1 MKIARCLLIAVSIF
15 LNGCAVG
22 YNYTLFMTKSNF
34 GVDIDSR
41 PPTAE
46 VSLARREVVIE
57 PTFED
62 GQTLPVFAAFKAK
75 NSVATSFLFGV
86 DSMFA
91 GGAAA
96 AVLTD
101 KLPARPDACKEKVG
115 SGVLCLSAEPKGET
129 FWEMLPYPINPFNPS
144 GATIPSAGKMKPFV
158 FATDTTFGLKVAWSG
173 TAGQFPDSIKVGFNR
188 KEFAFAPIFGKQE
201 KDGAFL
207 VGMPPF
213 LAGVD
218 QSVMVG
224 WTAPFTHDVDH
235 IQYFATG
242 TAAVNLAG
250 DPNIKARK
258 DNMLKP
264 QIQDQKEEAT
274 TTNTNAPQG
283 AQPLTPQR

>member
-1 MKIARCLLIAVSIF
+1 MKIVRRILFVTVSVF
-15 LNGCAVG
+15 LNGCGVG

-34 GVDIDSR
+34 GVDIDSK

-57 PTFED
+57 PTFEG
-62 GQTLPVFAAFKAK
+62 GQTLPVFAAFKAR

-101 KLPARPDACKEKVG
+101 GTLKESNACKDKG
-115 SGVLCLSAEPKGET
+115 GAGILCLSLEPKGET
-129 FWEMLPYPINPFNPS
+129 LWEMIPYPVNPFNES
-144 GATIPSAGKMKPFV
+144 GMTIPSAGKMKPFV

-235 IQYFATG
+235 VQFFATG
-242 TAAVNLAG
+242 AAAVNLAQ
-250 DPNIKARK
+250 DKKITDRK
-258 DNMLKP
+258 DDMLKLQVQNSKP
-264 QIQDQKEEAT
+264 ESGAQADKPKAEEAKK
-274 TTNTNAPQG
+274 
-283 AQPLTPQR
+283 

>member
-1 MKIARCLLIAVSIF
+1 MKSTRCLSFVVVSVL

-57 PTFED
+57 PTFEQ
-62 GQTLPVFAAFKAK
+62 GQTLPVFAAFKAR

-91 GGAAA
+91 GGVAA

-101 KLPARPDACKEKVG
+101 EAPAKLDDCKEKVG
-115 SGVLCLSAEPKGET
+115 LGILCLSLEPKGET
-129 FWEMLPYPINPFNPS
+129 LWDMLPFT
-144 GATIPSAGKMKPFV
+144 GRETTIPSAGKMKPFV

-173 TAGQFPDSIKVGFNR
+173 TAGQFPDSIKAGFNR

-218 QSVMVG
+218 QSVSVG
-224 WTAPFTHDVDH
+224 WNPFSSHDIDH
-235 IQYFATG
+235 VQFFATG
-242 TAAVNLAG
+242 EAAVNLAR
-250 DPNIKARK
+250 DPNITRRK
-258 DNMLKP
+258 ENMLKP
-264 QIQDQKEEAT
+264 QTQDQKEEAP
-274 TTNTNAPQG
+274 TTNSLQG
-283 AQPLTPQR
+283 RRPSTPQR

>member
-1 MKIARCLLIAVSIF
+1 MKSVRLILVAVSV
-15 LNGCAVG
+15 LLHGCAVG

-57 PTFED
+57 PTFEE
-62 GQTLPVFAAFKAK
+62 GKTLPVFAAFKAR

-101 KLPARPDACKEKVG
+101 GTLKEANACKDKG
-115 SGVLCLSAEPKGET
+115 GAGILCLSEEPKGET
-129 FWEMLPYPINPFNPS
+129 LEDMLPCPFNCS
-144 GATIPSAGKMKPFV
+144 ETKIPSAGKMKPFV

-173 TAGQFPDSIKVGFNR
+173 TAGQFPDSIKLGFNR

-224 WTAPFTHDVDH
+224 WSAPLTHDVDH
-235 IQYFATG
+235 VQFFATG
-242 TAAVNLAG
+242 AAAVNLAR
-250 DPNIKARK
+250 DKNITDRR

-264 QIQDQKEEAT
+264 QTQDQKEEEPAT
-274 TTNTNAPQG
+274 NSP
-283 AQPLTPQR
+283 